1 MTDQPAN
8 NMSLASRAIDWSFL
22 RRGVFAGSIA
32 MSWMW
37 GLGLFFS
44 VHFTFAYGWVGLL
57 SFAVP
62 NALGLVVFGLLLD
75 RRARDGDLRALAE
88 TAFAK
93 YPLVFAFY
101 QVAAV
106 ALTLFAL
113 IAYFLA
119 PLGLT
124 YAAFGGLAVLAVGLL
139 VGEVFGIR
147 RLVSLQAASLVA
159 AVLAATV
166 LLLTGPRHAAVPHE
180 ALGLPFAGFVVPLT
194 IGLLLG
200 PFFDIQQWQRAVEQQ
215 RQGVS
220 VAQSFALG
228 GLAFFLLLLV
238 NGALAMTLTGGL
250 EASAFTGAD
259 GILHAQPA
267 ITAALSGPGGAALF
281 LYGIWVLLCVLTTF
295 DSAQAGLSWF
305 VPSVSKSSNN
315 ALLAMLPPGLL
326 TSTLPLLGIAAVIGL
341 AAWYAGGRL
350 EYFMILYASLFVAYS
365 ANLAYDL
372 YRGTE
377 FRTLS
382 PITLFCGLV
391 SMLIISVGY
400 FETAPLLMMVGS
412 LIALFPLGL
421 EAAGDAGAKLP
432 KPGATRAK
440 DRAAGKPERGSP
452 SGRDM
457 AVLER
462 AAAAGPVV
470 DAPVA
475 AAADHALVTGSH
487 DGRFDGKWFEVKL
500 TATYSDTN
508 SVGNIYFANYVAWV
522 GKTREL
528 FFRNCMPGFDLKQTP
543 FYILTRSFTHK
554 FIREAKEFDEIVV
567 RLKIGKFNRKFVHL
581 EHKLFDGAQNLLGEG
596 EQSLMFVHSDDY
608 SLIDIP
614 NDVVTAFTP
623 HV

>member
-1 MTDQPAN
+1 MTDHTAGSEP
-8 NMSLASRAIDWSFL
+8 LTHGGWDWSAVKP
-22 RRGVFAGSIA
+22 GIFAGSIA

-44 VHFTFAYGWVGLL
+44 VHFTFLYGWVGLL

-62 NALGLVVFGLLLD
+62 NALGLVIFGRLLD
-75 RRARDGDLRALAE
+75 RRARDGDLRKLAE
-88 TAFAK
+88 AAFAK

-113 IAYFLA
+113 VAYFLA
-119 PLGLT
+119 PLGLA

-139 VGEVFGIR
+139 IGEVFGIR
-147 RLVSLQAASLVA
+147 CLVSLQAACLVA
-159 AVLAATV
+159 AVLAATI
-166 LLLTGPRHAAVPHE
+166 LLLTGPSHAALQHE
-180 ALGLPFAGFVVPLT
+180 ALGLPFVGFVVPLT
-194 IGLLLG
+194 VGLLLG
-200 PFFDIQQWQRAVEQQ
+200 PFFDIQQWQRAVELQ
-215 RQGVS
+215 RRRMPIARG
-220 VAQSFALG
+220 FALG
-228 GLAFFLLLLV
+228 GLLFLLLLIV
-238 NGALAMTLTGGL
+238 NGALAMMLTGGL
-250 EASAFTGAD
+250 EPASFVGPD
-259 GILHAQPA
+259 GIPQAQAA
-267 ITAALSGPGGAALF
+267 ITTALAGPGGAALF

-295 DSAQAGLSWF
+295 DSAQAGLTWF
-305 VPSVSKSSNN
+305 VPTVSKSSNN

-341 AAWYAGGRL
+341 VAWYAGGRL

-372 YRGTE
+372 YRGTA

-400 FETAPLLMMVGS
+400 FETAPMLMMVGS

-421 EAAGDAGAKLP
+421 EAAGDAGASLP
-432 KPGATRAK
+432 KPAPAK
-440 DRAAGKPERGSP
+440 ERTAAKSERGSP

-457 AVLER
+457 AMLER
-462 AAAAGPVV
+462 ANGSPVV

-475 AAADHALVTGSH
+475 AAADHALVAGAH
-487 DGRFDGKWFEVKL
+487 DGRFDGKWFEVRL
-500 TATYSDTN
+500 TATYCDTN

-528 FFRNCMPGFDLKQTP
+528 FFRRCMPGFDLKETP

-567 RLKIGKFNRKFVHL
+567 RLKIGKFNRKFVQL
-581 EHKLFDGAQNLLGEG
+581 EHRLFDGAQNLLGEG
-596 EQSLMFVHSDDY
+596 EQTLMFVHSDDY

-614 NDVVTAFTP
+614 TDVVAAFTP